1 MSLPIAFEACLTEKN
16 SDPILKRCGQCTK
29 PGYGGLAMEVRN
41 TSLSAALG
49 LAFLL
54 VGASIPSSVSAQ
66 DGSADTPTSSEI
78 SGHDLSSPQ
87 KNTLAEKTAAE
98 LDGRVKRVLKLI
110 DEASKKKDIIL
121 LNCLNDKL
129 LSLRGLHKVSV
140 DAQHGLAEAI
150 VRENVDLEEHNF
162 RKVFIARDQGE
173 IVAAEADA
181 CVGQVGTS
189 FPGQTQVVMK
199 FDGTSEADDDFG
211 AAPGG
216 NTRPPDASPID

>member
-1 MSLPIAFEACLTEKN
+1 
-16 SDPILKRCGQCTK
+16 
-29 PGYGGLAMEVRN
+29 MEMRN
-41 TSLSAALG
+41 TSISAALA

-54 VGASIPSSVSAQ
+54 IGASVPSVVSAQ
-66 DGSADTPTSSEI
+66 AGSADGPTSSEI

-98 LDGRVKRVLKLI
+98 LDGRVKRVLKMI
-110 DEASKKKDIIL
+110 EDASKKKDVIL

-140 DAQHGLAEAI
+140 DAEHGLAEAI
-150 VRENVDLEEHNF
+150 ARENVDLEEHNF
-162 RKVFIARDQGE
+162 RKVFIARDQGQ

-199 FDGTSEADDDFG
+199 YDGTSEADDDFG

>member
-1 MSLPIAFEACLTEKN
+1 
-16 SDPILKRCGQCTK
+16 
-29 PGYGGLAMEVRN
+29 MEVRN
-41 TSLSAALG
+41 ISLSGVVGLALLFLGTSLPG
-49 LAFLL
+49 M
-54 VGASIPSSVSAQ
+54 VSAQ
-66 DGSADTPTSSEI
+66 EGASDSPTSTEI

-87 KNTLAEKTAAE
+87 KKTIADKTSAE

-110 DEASKKKDIIL
+110 EDASKKKDIIL

-129 LSLRGLHKVSV
+129 LALRGLHKVAV

-150 VRENVDLEEHNF
+150 ARENVDLEEHNF
-162 RKVFIARDQGE
+162 RKVFIARDQGQ

-199 FDGTSEADDDFG
+199 YDGTTEADDDFG

>member
-1 MSLPIAFEACLTEKN
+1 MYLRKI
-16 SDPILKRCGQCTK
+16 
-29 PGYGGLAMEVRN
+29 
-41 TSLSAALG
+41 SLSVVLGFAL
-49 LAFLL
+49 LL
-54 VGASIPSSVSAQ
+54 LGGAVPTTASAQ
-66 DGSADTPTSSEI
+66 GEGGETPTSSEI
-78 SGHDLSSPQ
+78 SGHDLSGPQ

-98 LDGRVKRVLKLI
+98 LDGRVKRVVKMI
-110 DEASKKKDIIL
+110 EDASKKKDIIL

-140 DAQHGLAEAI
+140 DAQHGLGEAI
-150 VRENVDLEEHNF
+150 ARENVDLEEHNF
-162 RKVFIARDQGE
+162 RKVFIARDQGK

-199 FDGTSEADDDFG
+199 YDGTTEADDDFG

-216 NTRPPDASPID
+216 NTRPPDASPMD

>member
-1 MSLPIAFEACLTEKN
+1 M
-16 SDPILKRCGQCTK
+16 
-29 PGYGGLAMEVRN
+29 YVRN
-41 TSLSAALG
+41 FSLSGVLG
-49 LAFLL
+49 LVLL
-54 VGASIPSSVSAQ
+54 LSGVASPTAASAEDEGA
-66 DGSADTPTSSEI
+66 GSLTSSEI
-78 SGHDLSSPQ
+78 SGHDLSGPQ

-98 LDGRVKRVLKLI
+98 LDGRVKRVVKMI
-110 DEASKKKDIIL
+110 EDASKKKDIIL

-129 LSLRGLHKVSV
+129 LSLRGLHKVAV
-140 DAQHGLAEAI
+140 DAQHGLGEAI
-150 VRENVDLEEHNF
+150 ARENVDLEEHNF
-162 RKVFIARDQGE
+162 RKVFIARDQGK

-199 FDGTSEADDDFG
+199 YDGTTEADDDFG